1 MARIA
6 FVGLGNMGLGMAAR
20 LIETGHQLSVYNR
33 TASRAEALV
42 RQGAQLFDSPKRAC
56 QGVDAVISMVADD
69 SASRAVW
76 LGMDGILAAANFAK
90 NGFAIECSTLSHDW
104 VAELSSLCG
113 ARGLRYLDA
122 PVTGLP
128 DVATAGALTLLVG
141 ADADD
146 LSSARD
152 ILDSLAQRIIRFGP
166 VGAGTAYKLIINM
179 MGAVQIAS
187 AAEALA
193 IAERV
198 GLNIAAVA
206 DAISTSQ
213 AASPQVVRNTRRMV
227 ADDHDHN
234 VVFSSAL
241 RLKDV
246 EYAIRFARASGI
258 GSPFGAL
265 AERMYRRLCEMG
277 YAHVNESKVIEV
289 CRSQVDWLAVAGQN
303 RRGRSPAKSH
313 DHLRPRPMPDP
324 LRPASPYPHVPPRD
338 SVRTTMAAKSKT
350 GSRKVERAMHE
361 MKLGKLKS
369 GRSGK
374 TVTSRKQAIAI
385 GLSEARKS
393 GAKIPKKKKSTRK
406 K

>member
-6 FVGLGNMGLGMAAR
+6 FVGLGNMGLGMATR
-20 LIETGHQLSVYNR
+20 LIETGHQLNVYNR

-42 RQGAQLFDSPKRAC
+42 RQGAQLFDSPKNAC

-76 LGMDGILAAANFAK
+76 LGTDGILAANIAK

-104 VAELSSLCG
+104 VADLSSQCR
-113 ARGLRYLDA
+113 ANGLRYIDA

-128 DVATAGALTLLVG
+128 DVAAAGALTLLVG

-146 LSSARD
+146 LSSVRG

-187 AAEALA
+187 AAEGLA
-193 IAERV
+193 IAERA

-213 AASPQVVRNTRRMV
+213 SASPQVVRNTRRMV
-227 ADDHDHN
+227 AEDHDHN

-246 EYAIRFARASGI
+246 EYAVRFARANGI

-265 AERMYRRLCEMG
+265 AEGIYRQLCEMG
-277 YAHVNESKVIEV
+277 YAQVNESKVIEV
-289 CRSQVDWLAVAGQN
+289 CRS
-303 RRGRSPAKSH
+303 
-313 DHLRPRPMPDP
+313 
-324 LRPASPYPHVPPRD
+324 HV
-338 SVRTTMAAKSKT
+338 V
-350 GSRKVERAMHE
+350 
-361 MKLGKLKS
+361 
-369 GRSGK
+369 
-374 TVTSRKQAIAI
+374 
-385 GLSEARKS
+385 
-393 GAKIPKKKKSTRK
+393 
-406 K
+406 